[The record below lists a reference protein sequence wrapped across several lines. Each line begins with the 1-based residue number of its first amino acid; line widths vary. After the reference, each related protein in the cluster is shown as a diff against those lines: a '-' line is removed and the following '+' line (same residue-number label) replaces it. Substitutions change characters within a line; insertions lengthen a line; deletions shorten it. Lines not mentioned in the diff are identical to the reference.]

1 MSDNKEFEH
10 EVKDEKYL
18 EDLIEYF
25 SAYVSAVISE
35 IFVGI
40 GVNLGLSEKEAYK
53 LAKTD
58 PNKLEKAN
66 FFNNVFEKFKNIF
79 KYRIPKFRLKK
90 QVFNNG
96 KPLSE
101 AQWKIINES
110 ISKYWKENTQKITE
124 DATVKGF
131 ILGRNTS
138 KYRKAKVD
146 NTGKSLEKIIKQEEK
161 ENGKKFGDRFEEA
174 YKNYDFKNSEKNAM
188 NRAFSNIA
196 MYVSNTEDE
205 VKQAIR
211 KNITEGINDNKTAT
225 EIASDLYWNVQKET
239 GNETAESVRKNW
251 HRIAATEMNSVFEA
265 GILAPYEAEAMEGL
279 KKGKGVYFVRVG
291 GSCDWCLPRQGT
303 LVRLVPLSIVADTGD
318 ESLKSMGIEDPYT
331 DIAIWVGKNNIGRK
345 KPDWMI
351 CCPAHPYNRASFSP
365 IDLDTQEYDPKLKRV
380 VDKVPE
386 SLRRYGIKR
395 DTSFAT
401 PEYKESKKPTKIGEN
416 LVRFYDSTYE
426 AVDKENYNKKLEQWR
441 KDPSLPIPVSRSST
455 DYKQIFGN
463 AK

>member
-1 MSDNKEFEH
+1 MNDNKEFEH

-25 SAYVSAVISE
+25 STYVSAVINE

-146 NTGKSLEKIIKQEEK
+146 NTGKSLSEIIKQERK
-161 ENGKKFGDRFEEA
+161 IPDNFKTA
-174 YKNYDFKNSEKNAM
+174 YENYDFKNSEKNAM

-196 MYVSNTEDE
+196 MYVSSTEDG

-225 EIASDLYWNVQKET
+225 EIASDLFWNVQRET

-251 HRIAATEMNSVFEA
+251 HRIAATEMNSIFEA

-291 GSCDWCLPRQGT
+291 GSCDWCVPRQGT

-318 ESLKSMGIEDPYT
+318 ESLKSMGIDDPYT
-331 DIAIWVGKNNIGRK
+331 DIAIWVGKNNVGLK
-345 KPDWMI
+345 KQDWKI
-351 CCPAHPYNRASFSP
+351 CCPAHPHNRASFSP

-380 VDKVPE
+380 VDKTPKE
-386 SLRRYGIKR
+386 LEKYKIRPAEHLK
-395 DTSFAT
+395 T
-401 PEYKESKKPTKIGEN
+401 PEEKEERKPRYISEN
-416 LVRFYDSTYE
+416 RVQFNRNIYE
-426 AVDKENYNKKLEQWR
+426 AVSPSEADRKLEAWR
-441 KDPSLPIPVSRSST
+441 RDNSLPIPVQIGSPQ
-455 DYKQIFGN
+455 YKRIFEQ
-463 AK
+463 ATR